1 MDKKLIKRLG
11 FKDLHLPTL
20 LKIVDITYQQRDVIT
35 MYANIISNKGSYSP
49 TRTAAKVQA
58 LEEYAGFLENVAEV
72 LKLMQDEGK

>member
-1 MDKKLIKRLG
+1 MDKKVIKTLG
-11 FKDLHLPTL
+11 LKDLHLPTL
-20 LKIVDITYQQRDVIT
+20 LKIVDITYQQRDTIT